1 MPTIRLPAVLD
12 PATAGVR
19 TVEVEGTTLAE
30 AFEDLFRQVPTL
42 RVHVLDE
49 QGALRR
55 HVACLHDGVNRRRLD
70 TPVAASD
77 EIVLLQGISGG

>member
-1 MPTIRLPAVLD
+1 MPTVRLPAVLD

-19 TVEVEGTTLAE
+19 SVEVEGATLAQVL
-30 AFEDLFRQVPTL
+30 ADLFRQLPTL
-42 RVHVLDE
+42 RVHVLDG

-55 HVACLHDGVNRRRLD
+55 HVACLHNGVNRRRLD
-70 TPVAASD
+70 APVAADD